1 MEDSYKKRYEQDL
14 LEEEE
19 INEPVMV
26 IPENAPIRKFVP
38 QPVKD
43 VENLVIEYLSQM
55 KNRYNKYSVEKKKK
69 RDVPKKVHE
78 GLE

>member
-19 INEPVMV
+19 INKPVIV

-55 KNRYNKYSVEKKKK
+55 KNRYNKYSVEK
-69 RDVPKKVHE
+69 
-78 GLE
+78 